1 MKKIIV
7 TPAGRERYLKTL
19 KKYIEREKG
28 TFDEWHLWLNTNVQ
42 SDIDYCNSIENDW
55 IKIQRLPNINTVSSM
70 NIHKFFQFAKDP
82 DAVYIRLDDDIV
94 FLEPG
99 FFTKLFQTRIDNPE
113 PFLIYPNIINN
124 SIVSHLHQRNKLFTI
139 PGIITYTCMDKEG
152 WKNPNVAEA
161 LHRAFIQ
168 DVKDGQIEKWKTSFR
183 LWDLW
188 HYERVSINCVSWL
201 GSVFENLTVGADEE
215 QWLSCE
221 KPSRL
226 KKANLLVHEPICV
239 HFSFFT
245 QREHLDKTDIL
256 EQYDSL
262 V

>member
-1 MKKIIV
+1 
-7 TPAGRERYLKTL
+7 
-19 KKYIEREKG
+19 
-28 TFDEWHLWLNTNVQ
+28 
-42 SDIDYCNSIENDW
+42 
-55 IKIQRLPNINTVSSM
+55 
-70 NIHKFFQFAKDP
+70 
-82 DAVYIRLDDDIV
+82 
-94 FLEPG
+94 
-99 FFTKLFQTRIDNPE
+99 
-113 PFLIYPNIINN
+113 
-124 SIVSHLHQRNKLFTI
+124 
-139 PGIITYTCMDKEG
+139 MDKEG